1 MSTNTSKKR
10 KSQQK
15 QAVLRIIVLAAILV
29 CVNMLAARL
38 HYGLDLTKEKRFTL
52 SPATVKLLRNMDD
65 VAVVDVYLK
74 GKFPAGFQRLSESTR
89 ERLQSFR
96 EYAGNKIIVRFTDPF
111 EGKSEEEKGPIYEQ
125 LAKKGISPV
134 NMQVKGDDEGYQ
146 QKIIFPYALVQYKG
160 KEMPV
165 RLLENSLAL
174 SPLEALNYSE
184 SLLEYKFANA
194 INKLTS
200 PQKPELAYIMGHGE
214 NLGMQTFDLLTS
226 LRGPYVVDTL
236 DLVSSLYIPNYY
248 KAIIINKPTMPFDDK
263 DKFKIDQY
271 IMNGGH
277 VLWAV
282 ESLRASMDSL
292 QTGSQQFIATDYG
305 LNLDDQLFK
314 YGVRINGDL
323 IEDLQCLQIPVID
336 GQVNNN
342 PQMVLKSWMYY
353 PLFLPS
359 SSHPI
364 VKNMDAISSMFANSI
379 DTVNNPEIRKTILLQ
394 SSKYSRVAPAPVRV
408 SLSMMKYQPRAE
420 LFNNPNK
427 AAAVLLEGK
436 FRSVFQNRLSGEF
449 LSIMKDSL
457 KREFKGESDTATS
470 MIVISDG
477 DMMSNDFTQRMGP
490 MEMGFWRFTNEKY
503 ANKNFVLNCLEYLTD
518 HSGLLEARSKD
529 VRLRVMDGGR
539 VKEEKG
545 MWQAI
550 NIGLPIALV
559 LIFASCYLFFRK
571 RRYEKR

>member
-1 MSTNTSKKR
+1 MATNTSSKR
-10 KSQQK
+10 KSQQQ
-15 QAVLRIIVLAAILV
+15 QAVIRILVLAAILI
-29 CVNMLAARL
+29 CINMLAARF
-38 HYGLDLTKEKRFTL
+38 HFGLDLTKEKRFTL
-52 SPATVKLLRNMDD
+52 SAPTVTLLRNMDD
-65 VAVVDVYLK
+65 VAVIDVYLK
-74 GKFPAGFQRLSESTR
+74 GKFPAGFQRLAESTR

-96 EYAGNKIIVRFTDPF
+96 EYAGANIIVRFTDPF

-125 LAKKGISPV
+125 LSKKGITPV
-134 NMQVKGDDEGYQ
+134 NMQVKGDDDGYQ
-146 QKIIFPYALVQYKG
+146 EKIIFPYALVRYKG
-160 KEMPV
+160 REMPV

-174 SPLEALNYSE
+174 APLEALNYSE

-194 INKLTS
+194 LNKLQR
-200 PQKPELAYIMGHGE
+200 PQKPEVAYIMGHGE
-214 NLGMQTFDLLTS
+214 SLGMHTFDLLTA
-226 LRGPYVVDTL
+226 LRGPYIVDTL
-236 DLVSSLYIPNYY
+236 DLVNSLYIPNYY
-248 KAIIINKPTMPFDDK
+248 KAIIINKPTQPFDDK

-282 ESLRASMDSL
+282 ETLNATMDSL
-292 QTGSQQFIATDYG
+292 QKGSQQFISTAYE

-314 YGVRINGDL
+314 YGVRINSDL

-342 PQMVLKSWMYY
+342 PQMALKSWLYY

-359 SSHPI
+359 INHPI
-364 VKNMDAISSMFANSI
+364 VKNMDAIASMFANSI
-379 DTVNNPEIRKTILLQ
+379 DTVGSPEIKKTVLLQ
-394 SSKYSRVAPAPVRV
+394 SSKYSRVAQAPIRV
-408 SLSMMKYQPRAE
+408 SLSMLRYPPRPE

-436 FRSVFQNRLSGEF
+436 FKSVFQNRLSPQF
-449 LSIMKDSL
+449 ISIMRDSI
-457 KREFKGESDTATS
+457 KRDIKTESDSATS

-477 DMMSNDFTQRMGP
+477 DMLNNDFTQRMGP
-490 MEMGFWRFTNEKY
+490 MEMGFWRFTNDKF
-503 ANKNFVLNCLEYLTD
+503 ANKNFILNCLEYLTD
-518 HSGLLEARSKD
+518 NSGLLEARNKD

-550 NIGLPIALV
+550 NIGVPIALV
-559 LIFASCYLFFRK
+559 LVFASCYLFFRK
-571 RRYEKR
+571 RKYEKQ

>member
-1 MSTNTSKKR
+1 MATNTSNKR

-15 QAVLRIIVLAAILV
+15 QAVLRLVVLAAILI
-29 CVNMLAARL
+29 CINMLAARF
-38 HYGLDLTKEKRFTL
+38 HYGLDLTREKRFTL
-52 SPATVKLLRNMDD
+52 SAPTVKLLRNMDD

-74 GKFPAGFQRLSESTR
+74 GKFPAGFQRLAESTR

-96 EYAGNKIIVRFTDPF
+96 EYAGAKIIVRFSDPF
-111 EGKSEEEKGPIYEQ
+111 EGKSEEEQGPIYEQ
-125 LAKKGISPV
+125 LAKKGINPV
-134 NMQVKGDDEGYQ
+134 NMQVKGDEDGYQ

-160 KEMPV
+160 REMPV

-194 INKLTS
+194 LNKLEK
-200 PQKPELAYIMGHGE
+200 PQKPEIAYIMGNGE
-214 NLGMQTFDLLTS
+214 SLGMQTFDLLTA

-236 DLVSSLYIPNYY
+236 DLVNSLYIPNYY
-248 KAIIINKPTMPFDDK
+248 KAIIINKPTTPFDDK

-271 IMNGGH
+271 IMKGGH

-282 ESLRASMDSL
+282 ESMRASMDSL
-292 QTGSQQFIATDYG
+292 QTGSQQFMSTDYA

-314 YGVRINGDL
+314 YGVRINNDL
-323 IEDLQCLQIPVID
+323 IEDMQCLQIPIID

-342 PQMVLKSWMYY
+342 PQMVLKSWVYY
-353 PLFLPS
+353 PLFMPS
-359 SSHPI
+359 ASHPI
-364 VKNMDAISSMFANSI
+364 VKNMDGIASMFANSI
-379 DTVNNPEIRKTILLQ
+379 DTTNNAEIKKTVLLQ
-394 SSKYSRVAPAPVRV
+394 SSKYSRIAQAPVRV
-408 SLSMMKYQPRAE
+408 SLSMMKYPNKPE

-427 AAAVLLEGK
+427 IAAVLLEGK
-436 FRSVFQNRLSGEF
+436 FKSVFQNRMTPEF
-449 LSIMKDSL
+449 LAVMRDSL
-457 KREFKGESDTATS
+457 KRAFIPESDSATS

-477 DMMSNDFTQRMGP
+477 DILNNDFSQRMGP
-490 MEMGFWRFTNEKY
+490 MEMGFWRFTNDKY
-503 ANKNFVLNCLEYLTD
+503 ANKNFILNCLEYLTD
-518 HSGLLEARSKD
+518 NSGLLEARNKD

-550 NIGLPIALV
+550 NIGVPIVLV
-559 LIFASCYLFFRK
+559 LVFASCYFFFRK
-571 RRYEKR
+571 RRYEKQ